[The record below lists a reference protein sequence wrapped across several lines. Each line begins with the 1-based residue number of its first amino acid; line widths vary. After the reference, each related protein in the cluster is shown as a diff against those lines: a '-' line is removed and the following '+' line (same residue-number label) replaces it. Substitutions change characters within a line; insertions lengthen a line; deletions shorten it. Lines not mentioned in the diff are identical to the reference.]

1 MTPDSIEESR
11 KDCIIHA
18 TSCHLCEIVDFSFHG
33 IIPSVRCEK
42 GYLLHTVWG
51 QKLQIR
57 DMELELERA
66 QREIAASDYWR
77 AWGVAG

>member
-1 MTPDSIEESR
+1 MTPQQIEDSQKE
-11 KDCIIHA
+11 CVIHA
-18 TSCHLCEIVDFSFHG
+18 ASCPTCGIVDFSFHG
-33 IIPSVRCEK
+33 ILPRCQQGK
-42 GYLLHTVWG
+42 LLHTVWG

-57 DMELELERA
+57 DMEVELERA